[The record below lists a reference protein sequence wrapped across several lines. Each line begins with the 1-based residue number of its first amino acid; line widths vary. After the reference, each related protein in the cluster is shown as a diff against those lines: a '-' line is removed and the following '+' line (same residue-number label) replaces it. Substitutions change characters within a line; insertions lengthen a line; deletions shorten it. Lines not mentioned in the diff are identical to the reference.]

1 MIEPGHRILF
11 VDDEQDF
18 CAVTAQILQTEG
30 FVPLLAYDGKT
41 ALQQLRHQSPEVAVV
56 DMTLPDLNGL
66 ELLRQMKALDEDLP
80 VVIMTGQAAIAGAVE
95 AMRATAN
102 DYLSKPFHDHELIRA
117 IHRAVAERQF
127 RLKLKHLAH
136 QINLHEK
143 LTEIM
148 GPSNAIG
155 QLIREVGVVAKSN
168 FNVIL
173 IGETGSGKEVV
184 AQAIHQV
191 SPRAAGP
198 FVPVDCGAIPETLLE
213 GELFGYEKGAFTGA
227 AGTKRGKFELAE
239 GGTLFLDEI
248 LNLPLGSQA
257 KLLRALQE
265 RTICRL
271 GGTTPVR
278 IDVRVLVAA
287 DKNLEGAAGAGT
299 FRVDLFFRLNEFLLR
314 IPPLRERREDIIY
327 LSKRFLDLTNLELH
341 KFVKGFSE
349 GAVNTLLTHAWPG
362 NVRQLRSTIRRAVLL
377 AEEVITEKHLD
388 IVPANLAGSLNTA
401 GSLFFEF
408 STGAPPMAKDLLP
421 LREIVAKCTAVA
433 ERVAVVEALR
443 GAEGNKAQASRLLHI
458 DYKTLR
464 SKIKRLEIP
473 VNKKRPS

>member
-1 MIEPGHRILF
+1 MPNGEDKLLDERRDAAQKAFQEAWGFKLDLSLEIPYHPQLALTEEPHIFRRQRGYLFEAYRAIEANMLHALGHDAETFRKRIMESL
-11 VDDEQDF
+11 DGRDYE
-18 CAVTAQILQTEG
+18 AA
-30 FVPLLAYDGKT
+30 LLAYEMIT
-41 ALQQLRHQSPEVAVV
+41 E
-56 DMTLPDLNGL
+56 
-66 ELLRQMKALDEDLP
+66 
-80 VVIMTGQAAIAGAVE
+80 
-95 AMRATAN
+95 
-102 DYLSKPFHDHELIRA
+102 
-117 IHRAVAERQF
+117 
-127 RLKLKHLAH
+127 KHLDIVPAKV
-136 QINLHEK
+136 NLHEK

-148 GPSNAIG
+148 GFSNAIG
-155 QLIREVGVVAKSN
+155 QLIKEVGVVAKSN
-168 FNVIL
+168 FNVII

-191 SPRAAGP
+191 SPRASGP

-227 AGTKRGKFELAE
+227 AGTKRGKFEMAE

-265 RTICRL
+265 RSICRL

-278 IDVRVLVAA
+278 IDARVLVAA
-287 DKNLEGAAGAGT
+287 NKNLEGAAGAGT

-349 GAVNTLLTHAWPG
+349 GAVTALLTHAWPG

-408 STGAPPMAKDLLP
+408 STGALATPKELLP

-443 GAEGNKAQASRLLHI
+443 RAEGNKVQAARLLHI
-458 DYKTLR
+458 DYKTMQ
-464 SKIKRLEIP
+464 SKIKKHRIP
-473 VNKKRPS
+473 GFKNNYQ